1 MISRAAKILGGAAL
15 LWWGVL
21 RGASALVVGI
31 KSWAFRG
38 ININTGQVDLT
49 LNFLIKNPLFVGLTL
64 KGIQGDIYVQ
74 GQKVG
79 LINMAY
85 DYYLSGGHTHQ
96 IPVIV
101 SLFAGELGQAA
112 LLNIQ
117 SGDVNTLTIAF
128 DGRLYIGAAK
138 IPIPLQ
144 LNYNWGDLMA

>member
-1 MISRAAKILGGAAL
+1 MNELAKILGGAAL

-38 ININTGQVDLT
+38 LDLTTGTVDIT
-49 LNFLIKNPLFVGLTL
+49 LNFLIKNPLIVGLTL
-64 KGIQGDIYVQ
+64 KGIQGDVYVQ
-74 GQKVG
+74 GQNVG
-79 LINMAY
+79 TVAMNY

-101 SLFAGELGQAA
+101 RLNMANVGQAA

-117 SGDVNTLTIAF
+117 SGDVRTLTLAF
-128 DGRLYIGAAK
+128 DGKLLIGSAGVPV
-138 IPIPLQ
+138 PI
-144 LNYNWGDLMA
+144 NVSYNWEDLTA

>member
-1 MISRAAKILGGAAL
+1 MISKAAKILGGAAL

-21 RGASALVVGI
+21 RGASALMVGI

-38 ININTGQVDLT
+38 IDLDNGNVDIT

-64 KGIQGDIYVQ
+64 KSITGDIYVQ

-79 LINMAY
+79 IVNGTY
-85 DYYLSGGHTHQ
+85 NYYLSGGHTHQ

-101 SLFAGELGQAA
+101 RLNMGNVGQAA

-117 SGDVNTLTIAF
+117 SGDVRTLTIAF
-128 DGRLYIGAAK
+128 DGKLYIGKANV
-138 IPIPLQ
+138 PVPVQ
-144 LNYNWGDLMA
+144 VEYNWEDLTR